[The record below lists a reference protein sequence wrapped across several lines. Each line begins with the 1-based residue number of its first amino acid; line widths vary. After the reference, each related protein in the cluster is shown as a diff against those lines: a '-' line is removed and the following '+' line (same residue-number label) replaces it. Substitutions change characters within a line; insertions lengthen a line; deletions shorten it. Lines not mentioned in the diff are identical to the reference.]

1 MMIPSIEIRLEWPE
15 SERDAVHAY
24 RFEVKSIILQHFF
37 LLSLICAAM
46 DGGSITFYRCWLWL
60 C

>member
-1 MMIPSIEIRLEWPE
+1 MIPSIEIRLEWPE

-37 LLSLICAAM
+37 FALFDLCC
-46 DGGSITFYRCWLWL
+46 DGWRVDHIL
-60 C
+60 